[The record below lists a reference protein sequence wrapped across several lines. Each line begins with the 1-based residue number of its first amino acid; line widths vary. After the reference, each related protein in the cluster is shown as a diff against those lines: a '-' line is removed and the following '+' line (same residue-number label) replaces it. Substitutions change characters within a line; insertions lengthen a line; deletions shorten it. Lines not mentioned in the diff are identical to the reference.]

1 MASNTSIEITPST
14 TVIQKEVPVDYSAL
28 LLLPVAVVA
37 AHQYSK
43 KQMRKLGRKMMWQLM
58 KLKLKS
64 MFSFKGK
71 NGKGSSLLAIVL
83 LISLALGILGVIIWN
98 FGLGLLIFA
107 ASMVFSAIYIFLFNP
122 LHKEY

>member
-1 MASNTSIEITPST
+1 MTNKGDFYTINYITMVSNTSIEITPSR
-14 TVIQKEVPVDYSAL
+14 TVIQKEVPADYSAL

-43 KQMRKLGRKMMWQLM
+43 KQMRKLGRKMIWQLM

-71 NGKGSSLLAIVL
+71 NGTGPSCFRDSRCYNLEFWLGSFNFCCLD
-83 LISLALGILGVIIWN
+83 GI
-98 FGLGLLIFA
+98 
-107 ASMVFSAIYIFLFNP
+107 
-122 LHKEY
+122 

>member
-1 MASNTSIEITPST
+1 MTHHAFIAVNPLNKTPE
-14 TVIQKEVPVDYSAL
+14 TVADYSPL
-28 LLLPVAVVA
+28 LLLPFA
-37 AHQYSK
+37 AIAAYHFSK
-43 KQMRKLGRKMMWQLM
+43 KQMRKAKNKMMWQLM

>member
-1 MASNTSIEITPST
+1 MASNTSIEVTPST
-14 TVIQKEVPVDYSAL
+14 EQQEAYSDYSAL
-28 LLLPVAVVA
+28 LLLPLAAMVAY
-37 AHQYSK
+37 QYSK

-64 MFSFKGK
+64 MFSFKRK